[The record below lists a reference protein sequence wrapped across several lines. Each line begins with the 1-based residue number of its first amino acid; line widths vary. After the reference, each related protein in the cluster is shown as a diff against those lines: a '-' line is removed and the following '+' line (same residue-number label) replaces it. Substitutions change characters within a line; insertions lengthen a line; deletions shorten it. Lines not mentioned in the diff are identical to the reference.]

1 MAGRGGPWIVA
12 GVGRGSPAIHS
23 YALRTDEQAVA
34 HLHFSSGDVDL
45 RRKYLAI
52 LAAIEA
58 HLENGFTA
66 DGQV

>member
-1 MAGRGGPWIVA
+1 M
-12 GVGRGSPAIHS
+12 GRGSPAIHS
-23 YALRTDEQAVA
+23 HELRTDEQAAA
-34 HLHFSSGDVDL
+34 HLHFASGDVDL

-66 DGQV
+66 DGMLSC